1 MQCPVHSAHVGDEVE
16 IHYRW
21 HPYFGQ
27 RVSIRRVEERATGR
41 FLKVLGPS
49 GVVVSI
55 SEWMIDPVVR
65 GGMAMGFARVDL
77 ATLIELNRLVTSA
90 DKPALF
96 LGGRRITQEEDD
108 EIPQYAGAGL
118 GPAARSD
125 IQTPDAQRTER
136 QGPQDGGLLMQA
148 AGLVVEELNDDQH

>member
-1 MQCPVHSAHVGDEVE
+1 
-16 IHYRW
+16 
-21 HPYFGQ
+21 
-27 RVSIRRVEERATGR
+27 
-41 FLKVLGPS
+41 
-49 GVVVSI
+49 
-55 SEWMIDPVVR
+55 
-65 GGMAMGFARVDL
+65 MGFARVDL

-118 GPAARSD
+118 EPAARSD